1 LLARLIKK
9 DHHVATATVRNVDDR
24 DYAAL
29 GEIAHANGR
38 SISEELR
45 ALIAEAARRRR
56 LETLVAQIKPLP
68 LPEGMTTLDLLREER
83 DSW

>member
-1 LLARLIKK
+1 M
-9 DHHVATATVRNVDDR
+9 ATATARNVDDK

-29 GEIAHANGR
+29 AAMAAANGR

-45 ALIAEAARRRR
+45 ALIAEAARKRR
-56 LETLVAQIKPLP
+56 LGELMSQIKPLP
-68 LPEGMTTLDLLREER
+68 LPEGMTSLDLLREER

>member
-1 LLARLIKK
+1 M
-9 DHHVATATVRNVDDR
+9 ATATARNVDDR

-29 GEIAHANGR
+29 VEAANSNGR

-45 ALIAEAARRRR
+45 DLIAEHARKQRAAKR
-56 LETLVAQIKPLP
+56 LEETKALRDKVNWTLPQ
-68 LPEGMTTLDLLREER
+68 GTTTLDLVREER

>member
-1 LLARLIKK
+1 M
-9 DHHVATATVRNVDDR
+9 ATVTARKVDDD

-29 GEIAHANGR
+29 TEIAEENGR

-45 ALIAEAARRRR
+45 LLIAKLVRERRAAQAVEELKELRDRVNW
-56 LETLVAQIKPLP
+56 TLPAGK
-68 LPEGMTTLDLLREER
+68 TSLDLLREER

>member
-1 LLARLIKK
+1 M
-9 DHHVATATVRNVDDR
+9 ATATARNVDDK

-29 GEIAHANGR
+29 AAMAAANGR

-56 LETLVAQIKPLP
+56 LDELIAQIKPLP

>member
-1 LLARLIKK
+1 M
-9 DHHVATATVRNVDDR
+9 ATVTARKVDDR

-29 GEIAHANGR
+29 SEAAEENGR

-45 ALIAEAARRRR
+45 LLIAEHARKQRAAKRVAELTALRDRMS
-56 LETLVAQIKPLP
+56 LTLPD
-68 LPEGMTTLDLLREER
+68 GMTSLDLLREER

>member
-1 LLARLIKK
+1 M
-9 DHHVATATVRNVDDR
+9 ATATVRNVDDK

-29 GEIAHANGR
+29 TEIAAANGR

-56 LETLVAQIKPLP
+56 LEALVAQIKPLP

>member
-1 LLARLIKK
+1 M
-9 DHHVATATVRNVDDR
+9 ATVTARKIDDS

-29 GEIAHANGR
+29 SEIAEENGR

-45 ALIAEAARRRR
+45 ILIAGRVKKRRAERAVADF
-56 LETLVAQIKPLP
+56 LEFTQRNPLT
-68 LPEGMTTLDLLREER
+68 LPEDMTSLDLLRQER

>member
-1 LLARLIKK
+1 M
-9 DHHVATATVRNVDDR
+9 ATATARNVDDR

-29 GEIAHANGR
+29 AAMAAANGR

-45 ALIAEAARRRR
+45 ALIAEAARKQR
-56 LETLVAQIKPLP
+56 LADLMARIKPLP
-68 LPEGMTTLDLLREER
+68 LPEGMTSLDLLREER